1 MQRLTG
7 LLITLV
13 LIAFSSINANG
24 QSALSDANITGH
36 VVEHGTE
43 EHMPGVVIKLDGTAL
58 GAMTDA
64 TGHYNITNITPG
76 DYTIE
81 ARCAG
86 FVTQRRKITVK
97 ARTTLEVNFD
107 IIPDAM
113 QLEQVVVTGNRS
125 EVKRRESSSL
135 VNIVGSPTFN
145 LVGAACLAD
154 GLSFQPGVRVE
165 NDCQNC
171 GFTQVRINGLD
182 GHYSQ
187 ILMNSRPIFSALT
200 GVYGLEQIPSNM
212 IDRVE
217 VMRGGGSALFG
228 SSAIGG
234 TINIITK
241 DPLTNSAEASHTLT
255 SMGISGAL
263 DNNTTLNASVT
274 GANNRIGMFV
284 FGQNRVR
291 NGYDHDGDGFTEI
304 AELKTQTL
312 GMRAFMR
319 PSDLSRITIEY
330 HGTHEY
336 RRGGDR
342 LDEQPHRAMIAE
354 QTDHNIHALDLG
366 ANFRSPSGKNRY
378 NVFASMQN
386 TRRQSYYGS
395 DMDPDAYGRTHDLV
409 VVSGGQY
416 IHSFDRLWF
425 MPAELTGGLE
435 YNYNYLHDV
444 TLGYEHDVTQRINIY
459 SGYLQNEWR
468 DERWGFLVGARVDK
482 HSLIHHAI
490 VSPRANIRFNPMPD
504 LNLRLCYSTGFRSP
518 QAYDEDFHVAIVG
531 GERVVTILDPDLR
544 EESSQSVSMSADFYR
559 LIGNVQ
565 CNFTLEGFYT
575 DLSHVFVLRQLE
587 EPDAAGNAVLMR
599 TNGAGA
605 RVWGMSLEARASMP
619 WRMNVQA
626 GLTLQKSRYKEPEVW
641 SDNPDVAPVKR
652 MFRTPDCY
660 GYVTLSYNPLKAL
673 QIAVSGTYTGRMLV
687 EHLAG
692 SGTAIDRA
700 QLTRRFFDA
709 NFKVSYD
716 FKLFDFAELELNAGI
731 QNIFNAYQHDFDQG
745 PMRDSGYIYGPTLPR
760 SLTAGLKIKI

>member
-217 VMRGGGSALFG
+217 VMR
-228 SSAIGG
+228 
-234 TINIITK
+234 
-241 DPLTNSAEASHTLT
+241 
-255 SMGISGAL
+255 
-263 DNNTTLNASVT
+263 
-274 GANNRIGMFV
+274 
-284 FGQNRVR
+284 
-291 NGYDHDGDGFTEI
+291 
-304 AELKTQTL
+304 
-312 GMRAFMR
+312 
-319 PSDLSRITIEY
+319 
-330 HGTHEY
+330 
-336 RRGGDR
+336 GDR

-700 QLTRRFFDA
+700 HLTRRFFDA

-760 SLTAGLKIKI
+760 SLTAGLKLKI